1 MKLDISRRAAMP
13 AAFVAISTRLFLDL
27 GLDGGTIHNGVWI
40 AALLGALPTIPY
52 LLCLDAVSTAHN
64 QKAFSRWLLFPLLL
78 TIVVTDAARVLSIV
92 ARAAG
97 YLTLERVPA
106 LWLVLPM
113 ALAMLWCV
121 WRNGDA
127 IGYAATLWTRV
138 LPALMLVVLLLQ
150 ARHFRAEWLH
160 PLLGDGW
167 RTIFGDG
174 VRASGCFVPA
184 TALLLVCRETDNHVA
199 HRFGLGWLCLAPAV
213 SALLLILRLMMTPT
227 ALNGMPWLERLDA
240 LLTNGRAPLYLQ
252 LPMITAFFTGLMHL
266 LACEC
271 FAAAALLQ
279 RCFPGLNGR
288 VCAALAILACTIM
301 SLFNAPGAGMLSWL
315 FFATAPVVALAALMR
330 PAAVG
335 GGRSCAG

>member
-1 MKLDISRRAAMP
+1 MKLGISRCAAMP
-13 AAFVAISTRLFLDL
+13 AAFVAISTRVFLDL

-40 AALLGALPTIPY
+40 AALLGALPAIPY
-52 LLCLDAVSTAHN
+52 LLCLDAVGSTR
-64 QKAFSRWLLFPLLL
+64 KPGIIIRWLLTPVLL

-92 ARAAG
+92 SRAAG

-106 LWLVLPM
+106 LWLILPVT
-113 ALAMLWCV
+113 LAMLWCV

-138 LPALMLVVLLLQ
+138 FPALMLVVLLLQ
-150 ARHFRAEWLH
+150 ARHLRMEWLH

-167 RTIFGDG
+167 QAIFGDG

-184 TALLLVCRETDNHVA
+184 TALLLACRDTDNHA
-199 HRFGLGWLCLAPAV
+199 ARPFGLAWLCLAPAV
-213 SALLLILRLMMTPT
+213 SALLLILRLMMAPT
-227 ALNGMPWLERLDA
+227 GLNGMPWLERLDA

-288 VCAALAILACTIM
+288 VCAVLVVLSCTVM
-301 SLFNAPGAGMLSWL
+301 LLLNAPGAGMLPWL
-315 FFATAPVVALAALMR
+315 FVAAAPVVALAALIR

-335 GGRSCAG
+335 GGRSCAD